1 LNFPVFGSAT
11 RDGGLSTWLFVALF
25 GFVIIGARLLLALV
39 VIYFLTPKQTA
50 CIGCDGETL
59 VLTAAHGFT
68 SLGRL
73 LAVERRWCVRCGRT
87 TLTRQ
92 VAPPVERAA
101 VVRPRR
107 HVPD

>member
-1 LNFPVFGSAT
+1 VIC
-11 RDGGLSTWLFVALF
+11 LSTWLFVALF

-39 VIYFLTPKQTA
+39 VIYFLTPRQSS
-50 CIGCDGETL
+50 CIGCDGDTIA
-59 VLTAAHGFT
+59 LTAAPGFT
-68 SLGRL
+68 ILGRL

-87 TLTRQ
+87 TLIRR

-101 VVRPRR
+101 AVRRHR